1 MPVGA
6 LINSS
11 LRCGSSAL
19 PLRRQ
24 CFVARAPAVLRRPIR
39 QGAVTVR
46 ASASDGSAPMM
57 PEPEGPREISLTRR
71 VPGVGY
77 TFMLAGALKI
87 MTVGWIAT
95 SAPRECVRTVAG
107 QYAQFLLLPVGLLL
121 CLIAKKIVDAGLH
134 ESKRFMAFV
143 LGLTAFAYV
152 GLYPVL
158 YRYEPKTYYAQQRLI
173 EAATHQPTR
182 SPYADETS
190 STAAANRNKFI
201 VQRQLEGEYDNRLPS
216 YYSRAPEMQMAD
228 VNDRVGSLPDG
239 MLGAAT
245 VGSTTAERR
254 LPAGTAAVGSRA
266 PRRVGGANVPSM
278 YETQS
283 RIPGLDDSEF

>member
-1 MPVGA
+1 
-6 LINSS
+6 
-11 LRCGSSAL
+11 
-19 PLRRQ
+19 
-24 CFVARAPAVLRRPIR
+24 
-39 QGAVTVR
+39 
-46 ASASDGSAPMM
+46 MM

-95 SAPRECVRTVAG
+95 SAPRECVRTAAG

-143 LGLTAFAYV
+143 LGLTAVAYF
-152 GLYPVL
+152 GFYPLL
-158 YRYEPKTYYAQQRLI
+158 YRYEPKTYYAQQRLL
-173 EAATHQPTR
+173 ATATHQPAR
-182 SPYADETS
+182 SSYAEE
-190 STAAANRNKFI
+190 TAAAAGAAAGRNKFI
-201 VQRQLEGEYDNRLPS
+201 IQRQLEGEYDNRMAA
-216 YYSRAPEMQMAD
+216 YYSRAPEMQMAE

-239 MLGAAT
+239 MMGAPGSGSGAT

-254 LPAGTAAVGSRA
+254 LPAGTAAVGARG
-266 PRRVGGANVPSM
+266 PRRTAGAHVPSM

-283 RIPGLDDSEF
+283 RIPGLDDDSDF

>member
-1 MPVGA
+1 M
-6 LINSS
+6 
-11 LRCGSSAL
+11 RCGSTAL
-19 PLRRQ
+19 PLRRK
-24 CFVARAPAVLRRPIR
+24 CFVARAPARFRGPIR
-39 QGAVTVR
+39 QGAVVVR
-46 ASASDGSAPMM
+46 ASAGDGSAPMM

-95 SAPRECVRTVAG
+95 SAPRECVRTAAG

-143 LGLTAFAYV
+143 LGLTAFAYF

-158 YRYEPKTYYAQQRLI
+158 YRYEPKTYHAQQRLL
-173 EAATHQPTR
+173 EAATHQPAR
-182 SPYADETS
+182 SPYPEDAA
-190 STAAANRNKFI
+190 STAAAGRKKFI

-216 YYSRAPEMQMAD
+216 YYSRAPEMQMAE

-239 MLGAAT
+239 MLGAT

-266 PRRVGGANVPSM
+266 PRRMAGANVPSM

-283 RIPGLDDSEF
+283 RIPGLEDSDF